1 MEKPSKKDSIFEF
14 EKYFRDLET
23 RLKIKGDKT
32 MRRVHFGRF
41 RVFCKLII
49 EGFNQAPAAEKQ
61 VLGENLFA
69 EARKLEIPLLE
80 FPRQVQ
86 ENIKS
91 AHGKYGHTGLSTK
104 KPNRGIEKNYFEISA
119 KWNKFFACQYNASA
133 ATPET
138 QPLK

>member
-1 MEKPSKKDSIFEF
+1 MKKPSKKDPIFEF

-49 EGFNQAPAAEKQ
+49 EGFNRASAAEKQ
-61 VLGENLFA
+61 ALAENLFA
-69 EARKLEIPLLE
+69 EARKLEIPLPE

-86 ENIKS
+86 ANIKS
-91 AHGKYGHTGLSTK
+91 AAREIRTRRALDK
-104 KPNRGIEKNYFEISA
+104 KANPRNRK
-119 KWNKFFACQYNASA
+119 K
-133 ATPET
+133 
-138 QPLK
+138 LL